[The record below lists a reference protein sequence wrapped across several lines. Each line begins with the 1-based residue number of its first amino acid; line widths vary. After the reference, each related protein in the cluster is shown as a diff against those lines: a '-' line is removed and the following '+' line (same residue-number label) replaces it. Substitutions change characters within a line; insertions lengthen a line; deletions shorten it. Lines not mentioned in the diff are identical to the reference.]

1 MYQIVYRRD
10 VVLPKTYATLEEA
23 NQELEKLIEVTK
35 GYYKRF
41 NPLDYEIYKV
51 AEKNEKNR
59 NKEV

>member
-1 MYQIVYRRD
+1 MYQIAYKRD
-10 VVLPKTYATLEEA
+10 VLLPKTYATFEEA
-23 NQELEKLIEVTK
+23 TQELKKLIEVTR

>member
-1 MYQIVYRRD
+1 MYQIAYKRD
-10 VVLPKTYATLEEA
+10 VLLPKTYATLEEA

>member
-1 MYQIVYRRD
+1 MYQIAYKRD
-10 VVLPKTYATLEEA
+10 VLLPKTYATLEEA
-23 NQELEKLIEVTK
+23 TRELEKLIEVTR

>member
-10 VVLPKTYATLEEA
+10 VVLPKTYATFEEA
-23 NQELEKLIEVTK
+23 TRELEKLIEITR

-51 AEKNEKNR
+51 AEKK
-59 NKEV
+59 